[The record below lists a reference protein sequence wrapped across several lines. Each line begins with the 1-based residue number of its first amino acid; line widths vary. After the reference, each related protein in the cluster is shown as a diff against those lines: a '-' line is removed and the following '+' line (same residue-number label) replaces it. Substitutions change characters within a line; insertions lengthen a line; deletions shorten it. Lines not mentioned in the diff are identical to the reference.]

1 MQVLM
6 INKLYYPVIGGVE
19 NHLYLLCNELKKCID
34 VRVLVCNTEL
44 KTVIEKLDNL
54 EIIRVA
60 SAGILFSMPL
70 GFTFP
75 LWLRRLEADIIHFH
89 HPFPLGEISYL
100 LTCLPAGTAK
110 PKGKIVITW
119 HSDIIHQKHFLKF
132 YEPFLLK
139 LLERADRILPT
150 SANYIESSPFLRR
163 FRNKC
168 QPIPLGIGVAQF
180 KLTPEIENAAARIR
194 EKYGSKI
201 LLFIGR
207 LVYYKGVEYL
217 IEAMKYIDAHLIII
231 GEGPLENKLKALA
244 YKEGV
249 TGKISFLKPVRDEE
263 LPHYY
268 YACDVF
274 VLPSVAR
281 SEGFGIV
288 QLEAMVCGKPVVSTN
303 LPTGVPFV
311 NQHQRTGLVVPPK
324 DVRALAEA
332 INTLLK
338 DPDLCKKYGE
348 YGKKRVEREFTKEIV
363 AQRVLEVYGELI

>member
-6 INKLYYPVIGGVE
+6 INKLYYPVIGGAE

-100 LTCLPAGTAK
+100 LTK
-110 PKGKIVITW
+110 PKGKMVITW
-119 HSDIIHQKHFLKF
+119 HSDIIHQKHLLKF

-168 QPIPLGIGVAQF
+168 QPIPLGIDVEQF
-180 KLTPEIENAAARIR
+180 KLTPGIENAAARIR

-217 IEAMKYIDAHLIII
+217 IEAMRHIDAHLIII
-231 GEGPLENKLKALA
+231 GEGPLENKLKTLA
-244 YKEGV
+244 HGEGV
-249 TGKISFLKPVRDEE
+249 AEKMSFLKPVRDEE

-303 LPTGVPFV
+303 LPTGVAFV
-311 NQHQRTGLVVPPK
+311 NQHQKTGLVVPPR
-324 DVRALAEA
+324 DAQALAEA

-338 DPDLCKKYGE
+338 DPKLRKKYGK
-348 YGKKRVEREFTKEIV
+348 YGKMRVEREFTKEIV